1 MLTQDSLDRE
11 NASATVLPGAGDT
24 TDLGEGARTGL
35 DGGTDVAVAHD
46 AAVADDHGR

>member
-11 NASATVLPGAGDT
+11 NASTTVLTRTGGA
-24 TDLGEGARTGL
+24 TDLGEGARTVL
-35 DGGTDVAVAHD
+35 DGGADVAVAHD